1 MVFVL
6 VVAGLLGSLAV
17 CVGLAWRLRHDY
29 DRTHPVDAVQRWY
42 DHMLGIVAD
51 EQSPA
56 LDVRSPE
63 TVLPQVSVHPLVAG
77 FAISTHALAYGAL
90 NASIAHLISRR
101 VVEMAPA
108 EIVRGESPYL
118 ENFLRNGSEYP
129 TLSDDVLLIHTQR
142 RALVHD
148 SLDLAIFDVLVGLAD
163 LEARQLWSPPK
174 LSGEL
179 PDGAKFLAFSHLV
192 EAAKSAP
199 NTYRHVLRKL
209 EDASADAI
217 RAQRFGEDAELESKK
232 ALLKWAN
239 ILCVCLCGV
248 CVWVSVAFIW
258 PLGFILSLIA
268 GVVLLFYCSAQ
279 GNHCKAISK
288 ECMRLRR
295 ELDVLSTWL
304 YACDDQDVE
313 TLANALDA
321 DSWHQLVLYATVMGR
336 GAEVG
341 RLMKRVEP
349 ELSERVDF
357 RTMLAWC
364 GRPAQVA
371 NKTFMEATRQ
381 SRRGHAAAPDPQPF
395 F

>member
-1 MVFVL
+1 MFIAVFFV
-6 VVAGLLGSLAV
+6 
-17 CVGLAWRLRHDY
+17 
-29 DRTHPVDAVQRWY
+29 
-42 DHMLGIVAD
+42 
-51 EQSPA
+51 
-56 LDVRSPE
+56 
-63 TVLPQVSVHPLVAG
+63 
-77 FAISTHALAYGAL
+77 
-90 NASIAHLISRR
+90 
-101 VVEMAPA
+101 
-108 EIVRGESPYL
+108 
-118 ENFLRNGSEYP
+118 
-129 TLSDDVLLIHTQR
+129 
-142 RALVHD
+142 
-148 SLDLAIFDVLVGLAD
+148 
-163 LEARQLWSPPK
+163 
-174 LSGEL
+174 
-179 PDGAKFLAFSHLV
+179 FLAFSHLV